1 MNIAIDIKQFDPT
14 YISFSEIK
22 KNNVINGDFSKII
35 YGDSNITFNG
45 LYIYFQIIPNH
56 IVSYIDTDERIDETG
71 VLRKN
76 DYCIFYLDSN
86 NFNLNVINELSTIE
100 HSIIEYYKD
109 VFKINKTS
117 VYQLKTQL
125 QTGNIKIYK
134 NDTIKRS
141 IPFSIEA
148 KQSTKETDKR
158 PQSSNSGI
166 KKYRSA
172 IHHYYTNAF
181 TNMTLKEAEDAG
193 IRKEMKNYLLKVSG
207 IWENKFSVG
216 ITYKISELGARIQT

>member
-22 KNNVINGDFSKII
+22 KNNIINGDFSKII
-35 YGDSNITFNG
+35 YGDGNITLNG
-45 LYIYFQIIPNH
+45 LYIYFQVIPNH
-56 IVSYIDTDERIDETG
+56 IVSYIDTDERVDETG
-71 VLRKN
+71 GRKN

-86 NFNLNVINELSTIE
+86 NFNLNVVNELSAIE
-100 HSIIEYYKD
+100 HNIIEYYKD
-109 VFKINKTS
+109 LYKINKS
-117 VYQLKTQL
+117 CVYQLKTQL

-134 NDTIKRS
+134 NELVRGGIS
-141 IPFSIEA
+141 ISSNEA
-148 KQSTKETDKR
+148 KETER
-158 PQSSNSGI
+158 RSQSSDI

-181 TNMTLKEAEDAG
+181 TNMTIKEAEDAG

-216 ITYKISELGARIQT
+216 ITYKISELGARI

>member
-22 KNNVINGDFSKII
+22 KNNIINGDFSKII
-35 YGDSNITFNG
+35 YGDANITFNG
-45 LYIYFQIIPNH
+45 LYIYFQVIPNH
-56 IVSYIDTDERIDETG
+56 IVSYIDTDERVDETG
-71 VLRKN
+71 VIRKN

-86 NFNLNVINELSTIE
+86 NFNLNVVNELSAIE
-100 HSIIEYYKD
+100 HNIIEYYKD
-109 VFKINKTS
+109 LYKINKSS

-134 NDTIKRS
+134 NELVRGGIS
-141 IPFSIEA
+141 ISSSEA
-148 KQSTKETDKR
+148 KELNKETDR
-158 PQSSNSGI
+158 HSQSNDI

-181 TNMTLKEAEDAG
+181 TNMTLKESEDAG

-216 ITYKISELGARIQT
+216 ITYKISELGARI

>member
-1 MNIAIDIKQFDPT
+1 MNIAIDINQFDST
-14 YISFSEIK
+14 NILFSEIK
-22 KNNVINGDFSKII
+22 KNNIINGNFSKII
-35 YGDSNITFNG
+35 YSDENITFNG

-56 IVSYIDTDERIDETG
+56 IVSYIDTDERLDETG

-76 DYCIFYLDSN
+76 DYCIFYLDTN
-86 NFNLNVINELSTIE
+86 NFNLNVVNELSIIE
-100 HSIIEYYKD
+100 NNIIEYYKD
-109 VFKINKTS
+109 LYKINKSS

-134 NDTIKRS
+134 NEIVKGNIVRSTNDTDRRS
-141 IPFSIEA
+141 
-148 KQSTKETDKR
+148 QS
-158 PQSSNSGI
+158 SGI

-193 IRKEMKNYLLKVSG
+193 IRKEIKNYLLKISG

-216 ITYKISELGARIQT
+216 ITYKISELGARI